1 MVQFSPETG
10 FLLQVSCHFSIKYP
24 IMSQFYSTPP
34 FAYGIVIYMSYL
46 PLDVSMYSYI
56 YIYYI
61 FICFHYR
68 LYTNVYV
75 TIFICIHVCV
85 CVHPPS
91 CVSLSN
97 SASYNMSIQIYAVM
111 YVSTTLFM
119 KSCVFFHLW
128 KCTNLLTYYSMYIS
142 ILFQTIFG
150 FFNKCNDSV

>member
-1 MVQFSPETG
+1 MPLFHQVPNNVLILFSPPIC
-10 FLLQVSCHFSIKYP
+10 LWNCHLHE
-24 IMSQFYSTPP
+24 
-34 FAYGIVIYMSYL
+34 L
-46 PLDVSMYSYI
+46 PTFRCVYVFIHI

-61 FICFHYR
+61 FICFHYG

-128 KCTNLLTYYSMYIS
+128 RCTNLLTYYSMYIS

-150 FFNKCNDSV
+150 IFNKCNDSV